1 MWIVGVWGMGNPAN
15 NNKILFLEKFGK
27 PLEEFESFKKAVV
40 NLSENSKRQY
50 FDELPRYF
58 VFLNQNPDQVILQRQ
73 QDLKVFSE
81 YYEKQ
86 TLAYANFLKKK
97 GVAGKTILCQTGRI
111 CGFFRNNHNR
121 YALDLRGKLRI
132 SKARKNPKYSPS
144 NEDVRAML
152 SVVDS
157 ARDGFIV
164 VFMYHTGAN
173 PVDVA
178 AFNVDDLPLKDWA
191 TFERSRSKTGEV
203 WRGCVT
209 PDVIVYLNQYLRIRQ
224 IIHSELLAN
233 GKSPSKK
240 LLLGRQGPLGSQDIS
255 SILRNLIC
263 QAGLGDIKGFK
274 PTSLRDAFEDALVD
288 AEIYHKLKETLMGH
302 VSDIEQHY
310 GGLKRL
316 ADRIVEAMKKVYPLI
331 CVSDSNLNHSNSFGL
346 SAEDL
351 EVVHELVKDKEVFRE
366 LAKLMREK
374 KIQVID

>member
-1 MWIVGVWGMGNPAN
+1 MGNDEPS
-15 NNKILFLEKFGK
+15 NKDLFLAKFGK
-27 PLEEFESFKKAVV
+27 PIEEFESVKNAVV
-40 NLSENSKRQY
+40 TLSSATRQQY
-50 FDELPRYF
+50 FDVLPRYF
-58 VFLNQNPDQVILQRQ
+58 VFLGENPDDVIAQRKE
-73 QDLKVFSE
+73 DLKSLSE
-81 YYEKQ
+81 NYEKQ
-86 TLAYANFLKKK
+86 TILYANFLKQK
-97 GVAGKTILCQTGRI
+97 GISGKTIICQVGRV

-121 YALDLRGKLRI
+121 LALDLRGKLHV
-132 SKARKNPKYSPS
+132 SKARKKPKYSPS
-144 NEDVRAML
+144 NEDVRCML

-178 AFNVDDLPLKDWA
+178 ALDVDDLPLKDWA
-191 TFERSRSKTGEV
+191 TFERSRSKTGEI

-209 PDVIVYLNQYLRIRQ
+209 PDVVSFLNQYLRIRS
-224 IIHSELLAN
+224 IIHSELVSN

-255 SILRNLIC
+255 SVIKNLIC
-263 QAGLGDIKGFK
+263 KAGLGDVRGFK
-274 PTSLRDAFEDALVD
+274 PTSLRDAFEDALFD

-302 VSDIEQHY
+302 VSKIEHQY
-310 GGLKRL
+310 GGQNRL
-316 ADRIVEAMKKVYPLI
+316 DDRIVEAMKKVYPLI
-331 CVSDSNLNHSNSFGL
+331 CVSDSDLNHSGSFGL